1 METNMSKIKLGAE
14 SAPHKLKL
22 LIIIVNREKAEFYMD
37 LMQSFEVNL
46 QIAMLGHGTAD
57 TETLRLLG
65 LAETEKAVILG
76 VIREDRSAEAL
87 ETLERKFETI
97 RNGKGIAFTV
107 PLTSTIGVSLYR
119 FLSNNRKGA
128 DNKWNSH
135 TK

>member
-65 LAETEKAVILG
+65 LAETDKAVILG

-87 ETLERKFETI
+87 ETLARKFETI